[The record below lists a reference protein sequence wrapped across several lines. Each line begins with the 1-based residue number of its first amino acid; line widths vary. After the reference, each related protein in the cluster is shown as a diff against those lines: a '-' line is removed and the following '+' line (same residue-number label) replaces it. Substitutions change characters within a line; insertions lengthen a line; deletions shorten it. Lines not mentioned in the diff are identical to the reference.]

1 MDNLLQ
7 KVLARFILEYCTNQS
22 NVFGIDDLGSVPQ
35 DHHFNR
41 ILWLNDPNGN
51 RASKLGDIRL

>member
-41 ILWLNDPNGN
+41 ILWLNDPKEIEP
-51 RASKLGDIRL
+51 AI